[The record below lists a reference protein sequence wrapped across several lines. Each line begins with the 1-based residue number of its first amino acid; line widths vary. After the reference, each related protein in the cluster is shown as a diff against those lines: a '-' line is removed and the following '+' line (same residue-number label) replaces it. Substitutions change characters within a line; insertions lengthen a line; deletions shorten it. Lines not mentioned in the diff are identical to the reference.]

1 MKAFPGYTTIFARRP
16 WAVLSFKLDGFLSYI
31 TLLSVCIFAL
41 LSDRDSLS
49 RPPGG
54 GRPISANYQITDA
67 IKNYFRLSGFIDVKR
82 PGCVIKTMIYE
93 TTNEFL

>member
-1 MKAFPGYTTIFARRP
+1 MKAFPGYTTIFVRRTR
-16 WAVLSFKLDGFLSYI
+16 AVLSFKLDRFLSYI
-31 TLLSVCIFAL
+31 THFQCAFSRCFPT
-41 LSDRDSLS
+41 DDSLS
-49 RPPGG
+49 RPPRG

-82 PGCVIKTMIYE
+82 PGCVIKTMNYE